1 MKRYRTIIYITSI
14 VILLFGI
21 ITTGK
26 RIYIDSTKYKLYNIT
41 LLTINNK
48 TIVNKPK
55 LLTIE
60 EIKNSNGL
68 LMSITSSKDECIP
81 IKLNIYENGTYKL
94 YNKYK
99 TCKSCDKG
107 YKYKKAK
114 TGKYTADVLKLV
126 NHGVNAKRLNSDDYK
141 IILGNDNI
149 VLTDNNNYHLK
160 QLMKEIKVDLNKCA
174 KK

>member
-68 LMSITSSKDECIP
+68 LMSITSSKDE
-81 IKLNIYENGTYKL
+81 KEAFGNREM
-94 YNKYK
+94 
-99 TCKSCDKG
+99 KG
-107 YKYKKAK
+107 YSKIRLL
-114 TGKYTADVLKLV
+114 GK
-126 NHGVNAKRLNSDDYK
+126 
-141 IILGNDNI
+141 
-149 VLTDNNNYHLK
+149 
-160 QLMKEIKVDLNKCA
+160 
-174 KK
+174 